1 MNIFLYSFIYGGVN
15 IMNKLTITGISFTV
29 IGILV
34 IIWGITLQ
42 PINLASPDFMS
53 FATGGMILLATGL
66 CMISNLPSILSVAG
80 IWMAALTTIVYIYS
94 LPETDLIIKVIGF
107 VPIIALAVWL
117 SITFWK

>member
-1 MNIFLYSFIYGGVN
+1 
-15 IMNKLTITGISFTV
+15 
-29 IGILV
+29 
-34 IIWGITLQ
+34 
-42 PINLASPDFMS
+42 MS

-66 CMISNLPSILSVAG
+66 GMISNLPSILSVAG

-94 LPETDLIIKVIGF
+94 LPDTDLIIKVIGF

>member
-1 MNIFLYSFIYGGVN
+1 MNIVLHSFICGGKYHEQIN
-15 IMNKLTITGISFTV
+15 YYWNFFYSYWHLGYY
-29 IGILV
+29 L
-34 IIWGITLQ
+34 GITLQ

-94 LPETDLIIKVIGF
+94 LPDTDLIIKVIGF